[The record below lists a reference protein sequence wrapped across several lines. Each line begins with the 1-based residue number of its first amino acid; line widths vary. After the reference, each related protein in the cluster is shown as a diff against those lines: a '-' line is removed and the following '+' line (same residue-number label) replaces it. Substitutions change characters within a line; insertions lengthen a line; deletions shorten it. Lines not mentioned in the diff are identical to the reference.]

1 MHDKSVT
8 GGAIYISMS
17 FDQIT
22 SISEALQMKKQD
34 FQYYISIQNLLF
46 LLINLISPVLG
57 TFSKMEKSKVTTCFF
72 YTL

>member
-8 GGAIYISMS
+8 GGAIYISMSMS

-34 FQYYISIQNLLF
+34 FQYYVS
-46 LLINLISPVLG
+46 
-57 TFSKMEKSKVTTCFF
+57 
-72 YTL
+72 